1 MAHLSEQSI
10 KGYLRD
16 FNAFLN
22 RGGGDPMMLKF
33 GFEQEPSIRRF
44 IKKLD
49 DLAYIFDETT
59 NSENPGAPNIW
70 IIEPEFRVNRK
81 YEKHGDQVINWQ
93 VSSGNTTASLYNG
106 VKRLSWSAGGDL
118 KISFSWAL
126 NSKMRPVND
135 PKRSDLF
142 VDGRTVTFSYQ
153 NEWALFSAIERN
165 RTHQLKFLE
174 MRIKTSISCILKF
187 PQYPIRLR
195 TNPILQFQ

>member
-1 MAHLSEQSI
+1 MKLQILRILAPQ
-10 KGYLRD
+10 YLD
-16 FNAFLN
+16 N
-22 RGGGDPMMLKF
+22 K
-33 GFEQEPSIRRF
+33 
-44 IKKLD
+44 
-49 DLAYIFDETT
+49 
-59 NSENPGAPNIW
+59 
-70 IIEPEFRVNRK
+70 PEFRVNRK

-93 VSSGNTTASLYNG
+93 VSSGNTTASLIM

-126 NSKMRPVND
+126 NSKNAPVND

-165 RTHQLKFLE
+165 RTPP
-174 MRIKTSISCILKF
+174 IKISRDENKNFHIFAFLKF